1 VDSKLIQKFYRGE
14 CTPEEFAAVLEW
26 FEKEKLNS
34 SQEQAINR
42 FWQEAENEKRNKE
55 FAQDAAGILNNINK
69 VIDGQQDGLG
79 CPLSITEEENVHTL
93 KTDQRTWLLKAVAA
107 VVLPICF
114 LWLFT
119 NYFSNTNKQKIVS
132 RLITKEAVLG
142 TRETISLEDG
152 SKIILNAGSKISYQE
167 PFSTYKR
174 EITLSGE
181 AFFEVAKDSLRPF
194 IVRTSNITTQALGTS
209 FNIKYHSK
217 ENNISVALATGS
229 VKIKE
234 EAKEGSNQI
243 ARLEPGQQLV
253 YERVDHTYQVEAYDS
268 NEVLAWREGILYF
281 KKAKLSQVIEK
292 LKSWYGVEIEIKG
305 KVSSNDK
312 EKLYTGVYDNQ
323 SLDDVLEGISF
334 VKDFTYTKN
343 GNKLILKFN

>member
-1 VDSKLIQKFYRGE
+1 MDSKLIQKFYRGE

-26 FEKEKLNS
+26 FEKEKLNP

-42 FWQEAENEKRNKE
+42 FWQEAENEKQNKE
-55 FAQDAAGILNNINK
+55 FTQDAAGILNKINK
-69 VIDGQQDGLG
+69 IIDNQLNESTS
-79 CPLSITEEENVHTL
+79 PLSITEEENVHTI
-93 KTDQRTWLLKAVAA
+93 KTDRRTWILKAVAA

-119 NYFSNTNKQKIVS
+119 NYFCNTNKQEIIS
-132 RLITKEAVLG
+132 RLITKETVLG

-152 SKIILNAGSKISYQE
+152 SKITLNAGSKISYQE
-167 PFSTYKR
+167 PFSTDKR

-194 IVRTSNITTQALGTS
+194 IVKTSNITTQALGTS
-209 FNIKYHSK
+209 FNIKYRLK
-217 ENNISVALATGS
+217 NNNIEVALATGS
-229 VKIKE
+229 VKIDE
-234 EAKEGSNQI
+234 EVKEGSNQI
-243 ARLEPGQQLV
+243 ARLEPGQQLL
-253 YERVDHTYQVEAYDS
+253 YEQIDHNYKVKAYDAM
-268 NEVLAWREGILYF
+268 EVLAWREGILYF

-292 LKSWYGVEIEIKG
+292 LESWYGVEIEIKG
-305 KVSSNDK
+305 KVTSKDK
-312 EKLYTGVYDNQ
+312 EKLYTGVYNNQ

-343 GNKLILKFN
+343 GNKLTLKFN